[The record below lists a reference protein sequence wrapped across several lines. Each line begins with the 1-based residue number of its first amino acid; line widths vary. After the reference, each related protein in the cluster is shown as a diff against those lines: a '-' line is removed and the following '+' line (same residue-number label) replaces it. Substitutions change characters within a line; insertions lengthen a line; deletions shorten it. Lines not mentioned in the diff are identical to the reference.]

1 MRFPLSCLSW
11 FASLALVACGEATST
26 ATESPAAN
34 AAPSASA
41 PARPFVDAPLAS
53 AQQAMLEAVWRATS
67 RLPDVPHQ
75 KNRSRIQALLVV
87 GCIEAGLPVRARTWS
102 ADITGWERGQCLAE
116 LADHCVQNRLDVD
129 VDALLATALQIA
141 DDAMRGDDAQ
151 AWRRDRIR
159 AKVAAVRLAQGHH
172 EVAGALTK
180 DLVDAEVANL
190 AAVRAAQLDAKDL
203 ERQLADLQQMLAS
216 ENVDRAQPALQL
228 CVHLL
233 ARFAAD
239 EAARECLLDLM
250 QNAYPK
256 LPLTM
261 RIDVLLAAADAATAA
276 GQREVARLL
285 ASRCNTLVLGKG
297 WLPED
302 QVALRARVA
311 TSLARAGDQQ
321 AARAGLDDAMTQFD
335 ATRER
340 IVDVFRGEALR
351 PIAIGYAVLG
361 DAERAASAF
370 RLALT
375 EGMANPNGRPR
386 LEDLAKTTL
395 AMLASDF
402 VPPADL
408 VQRVEAIA
416 SELTAPW

>member
-1 MRFPLSCLSW
+1 MAF
-11 FASLALVACGEATST
+11 VACGEPASTPAT
-26 ATESPAAN
+26 PAAAPT
-34 AAPSASA
+34 AAVPALRAFADATIA
-41 PARPFVDAPLAS
+41 PEH
-53 AQQAMLEAVWRATS
+53 QAMLAAAWRATGL
-67 RLPDVPHQ
+67 LPDAPHR
-75 KNRSRIQALLVV
+75 KNRNRIQALLVA
-87 GCIEAGLPVRARTWS
+87 GCIEAGLLERARTWS
-102 ADITGWERGQCLAE
+102 ADIGGWERGQCLVE
-116 LADHCVQNRLDVD
+116 LADHCVANQVDADVE
-129 VDALLATALQIA
+129 ALLASALQIA

-159 AKVAAVRLAQGHH
+159 AKVAAVRLAQGRH
-172 EVAGALTK
+172 EAAGELTK
-180 DLVDAEVANL
+180 GLVDAEVANL
-190 AAVRAAQLDAKDL
+190 AEVRAAQLDPQDL
-203 ERQLADLQQMLAS
+203 ERQIADLQQMLAS

-233 ARFAAD
+233 ARFAGD
-239 EAARECLLDLM
+239 EAARERLLDLL

-276 GQREVARLL
+276 EQREVARLL
-285 ASRCNTLVLGKG
+285 ANRCTTLVLGKG

-311 TSLARAGDQQ
+311 TSLARAGDM
-321 AARAGLDDAMTQFD
+321 AGARAGLDDAMAQYE

-340 IVDVFRGEALR
+340 IVDVFRGDALR
-351 PIAIGYAVLG
+351 TIAIGYAVLG
-361 DAERAASAF
+361 DRDRAASAF

-386 LEDLAKTTL
+386 VEDLAKTTL
-395 AMLASDF
+395 AMLASGF

-416 SELTAPW
+416 SELSAPW